1 MAAAVKHVYL
11 APLNL
16 VFLQCHRVAQYIQIG
31 IVHSPAG
38 HAVQQATAGVSLNA
52 LLSSSKSRSVM
63 HPGIGGISR
72 AAARQRRCLLV
83 EEGRHRRILTH
94 ADLRSQEVG
103 FVWREI
109 GGI

>member
-52 LLSSSKSRSVM
+52 LLSSSKSRSVT
-63 HPGIGGISR
+63 R
-72 AAARQRRCLLV
+72 ASAASVVRQRSSDGAYWSRK
-83 EEGRHRRILTH
+83 
-94 ADLRSQEVG
+94 VG
-103 FVWREI
+103 TVAF
-109 GGI
+109 